1 MNKKTIR
8 MNKTTN
14 NLQNVWQYLDNASG
28 DLSNALDNLS
38 RMVDLPENIKRQ
50 IEMIDIGVIVLLKE
64 EIEDLMNKEDR

>member
-1 MNKKTIR
+1 